1 MVQVVNKL
9 VALSDITKL
18 LGQEVLS
25 RTPRVGLALGTIT
38 ELGMVSHPFSDLLSA
53 YVVKL
58 HPT

>member
-38 ELGMVSHPFSDLLSA
+38 ELGMVSHTFCLRIL
-53 YVVKL
+53 
-58 HPT
+58 